1 MDNDLYKY
9 PHSNF
14 LSLIPRQNT
23 LPSFL
28 LIFFSNLYIFFP
40 IILIFSVCN
49 FALISIIQ
57 QFKSLFIL
65 FPFLFTLSLL
75 HFSLFY
81 LILLPP
87 FLFLIACINLNLSTK
102 STLSN
107 PQKIMLLIPPFFL
120 TCLLFIINNN

>member
-23 LPSFL
+23 LSSFL

-40 IILIFSVCN
+40 IIFIFSVFLSN
-49 FALISIIQ
+49 QIIQ

-65 FPFLFTLSLL
+65 FPFLFTLILL